1 MHEADQ
7 LVVGELYDELK
18 TKEENLWRT
27 KERFD
32 AELMNQYF
40 ASDFFEFGRSGRMY
54 SRAEMI
60 FDPSEAQGIDAKLP
74 LEDFHARYLTKE
86 LVQITYISELL
97 WEGEIL
103 RGNRSSLWSKIDGRW
118 QLRFHQG
125 TPVEDQQ

>member
-7 LVVGELYDELK
+7 LVVGDVYEELR

-27 KERFD
+27 EPRFD
-32 AELMNQYF
+32 TDLMDKYF

-54 SRAEMI
+54 SRAQMI
-60 FDPSEAQGIDAKLP
+60 FNQSEAQEIEAKLP
-74 LEDFHARYLTKE
+74 LENFHARYLTE
-86 LVQITYISELL
+86 DVVQITYISELL
-97 WEGEIL
+97 WEGEIM
-103 RGNRSSLWSKIDGRW
+103 RGNRSSIWSKTDGRW